1 MLAATRSTI
10 GKCGVTPAPGT
21 SHIEGVFLSCFASD
35 CDFLGSVL
43 YHHGIRLHQA
53 DTLDAA
59 DFLLTV
65 TGSTV
70 LISDTVFLD
79 GSWHDALD
87 MLARTHPRAAFLL
100 AADEVDRQFV
110 REAPDRGAFCILW
123 KPFTMFDLRRR
134 IQAAHDAANER
145 RLCRCGGPA

>member
-10 GKCGVTPAPGT
+10 DKCGVTPAPART
-21 SHIEGVFLSCFASD
+21 HAEGVFLSCFASD
-35 CDFLGSVL
+35 CQFLGSVL

-79 GSWHDALD
+79 GSWHDALA
-87 MLARTHPRAAFLL
+87 MLARVHPQVAFLV
-100 AADEVDRQFV
+100 AADEVDRPFV
-110 REAPDRGAFCILW
+110 SEAPERGVFCILW
-123 KPFTMFDLRRR
+123 KPLSLFDLRRS
-134 IQAAHDAANER
+134 IQAAHEAAGER
-145 RLCRCGGPA
+145 RLCLSGGMD